1 MIVAYPVEDH
11 NKLTDND
18 GRVLPDAYMIE
29 KGTTTK
35 QFAGKI
41 HSDFEETFTHGILAK
56 TGQRIG
62 ADHEVEDRDVIK
74 IVAATRTK

>member
-1 MIVAYPVEDH
+1 MSRLG
-11 NKLTDND
+11 KTDND
-18 GRVLPDAYMIE
+18 GRVLPDVFMIE
-29 KGTTTK
+29 KGTTVK
-35 QFAGKI
+35 KFAGMI

-74 IVAATRTK
+74 IVAATRKK